1 MKRAIIT
8 LLLLLLFS
16 IESCETE
23 YLLSGNKIEINNTI
37 EKDNKIVAF
46 INPYKNNVD
55 KQMDSVL
62 AYSPVD
68 YDKKNGV
75 LNTAIGNMMADVV
88 LKLSN
93 PVYRARTNKNIDFVL
108 LNHGGIRSII
118 SKGNITFRTAYKVM
132 PFENSVVVCEL
143 KGRDIYELINYLT
156 LTRKAHPISGINIV
170 LDKNYNLLDVKING
184 KKIDENKIYSVATSD
199 YLLNGGDKMTFFSK
213 SKKNTTLDYKIR
225 NVLIDYF
232 KEVDTVNFKIDN
244 RFIIKN

>member
-1 MKRAIIT
+1 MKRAIII
-8 LLLLLLFS
+8 LLLLFS
-16 IESCETE
+16 MESCETE
-23 YLLSGNKIEINNTI
+23 YLLSGNKIEINNAI
-37 EKDNKIVAF
+37 EKDNKIEAF

-93 PVYRARTNKNIDFVL
+93 PVYKARTNKNIDFVL

-156 LTRKAHPISGINIV
+156 LTRKAHPISGINMV

-184 KKIDENKIYSVATSD
+184 KKIDENEIYAVATSD